1 MGSLKV
7 GLTISSN
14 SILSSEVNITTT
26 TSAVADSGVVV
37 RAKILKTAIDA
48 NALVVYKKN
57 DKLVSAYLYLKNLEK
72 EKENYLWIYNHQA
85 DDTTAIVSK
94 IAGGEFCFIPVDVT
108 KTYKVFSTKVDS
120 LVDYAVFGLD
130 SSAVTLS

>member
-14 SILSSEVNITTT
+14 SILSSAVNITTT

-37 RAKILKTAIDA
+37 RAKILKTSIDDD
-48 NALVVYKKN
+48 ALVVYKAN
-57 DKLVSAYLYLKNLEK
+57 DKLISSYLYVKNLEK
-72 EKENYLWIYNHQA
+72 EKESYLWIYN
-85 DDTTAIVSK
+85 DTDSDALVSK
-94 IAGGEFCFIPVDVT
+94 IAGGEFCFIPVAVD
-108 KTYKVFSTKVDS
+108 KTYKIFSTKVDS

>member
-14 SILSSEVNITTT
+14 SILSSAVNITAT

-48 NALVVYKKN
+48 NALVVYKED
-57 DKLVSAYLYLKNLEK
+57 DKLVSAYLYVKNLEK
-72 EKENYLWIYNHQA
+72 EKENYLYIYNA
-85 DDTTAIVSK
+85 TESNALVSK
-94 IAGGEFCFIPVDVT
+94 IAGGEFCFIPVDVA
-108 KTYKVFSTKVDS
+108 KTYKVFSTKADS

>member
-14 SILSSEVNITTT
+14 SILSSAVNITAT

-48 NALVVYKKN
+48 NALVVYKEN
-57 DKLVSAYLYLKNLEK
+57 DKLVSAYLYVKNLEK
-72 EKENYLWIYNHQA
+72 EKENYLWIYNA
-85 DDTTAIVSK
+85 TESDALVSK
-94 IAGGEFCFIPVDVT
+94 ISGGEFCFIPVDVS
-108 KTYKVFSTKVDS
+108 KTYKIFSTKVDS